1 MNHFNI
7 IKRSTLIEFYTKYP
21 DAKKPIELWYSEI
34 RESDFS
40 NFNELK
46 AVYKHASIVATNN
59 RVVFNIKGN
68 NYRLV
73 VKINFYTKQ
82 IFIIWFGTHKDYDKI
97 DVETISYKK

>member
-7 IKRSTLIEFYTKYP
+7 VKRSTLIEYYTQYP
-21 DAKKPIELWYSEI
+21 EAKKPIELWYSEI
-34 RESDFS
+34 RECAFN

-46 AVYKHASIVATNN
+46 ATYKNASIVANN

-82 IFIIWFGTHKDYDKI
+82 IFIIWFGSHKDYDKI
-97 DVETISYKK
+97 NVETISYKK

>member
-7 IKRSTLIEFYTKYP
+7 VKRSTLIEFYTKYP

-34 RESDFS
+34 KEIDF
-40 NFNELK
+40 NTFNELK
-46 AVYKHASIVATNN
+46 AIYKNANIVANN

-73 VKINFYTKQ
+73 VNINFYTKQ

-97 DVETISYKK
+97 NVETISYRK

>member
-1 MNHFNI
+1 MI
-7 IKRSTLIEFYTKYP
+7 VFYTKYP

-34 RESDFS
+34 RELDFA

-46 AVYKHASIVATNN
+46 AVYKNASIVANN

-82 IFIIWFGTHKDYDKI
+82 IFIIWLGTHDDYDKI
-97 DVETISYKK
+97 NVETISYKP

>member
-1 MNHFNI
+1 MGYFNI
-7 IKRSTLIEFYTKYP
+7 IKRGTLILFYTKYP

-34 RESDFS
+34 KEAKFN

-46 AVYKHASIVATNN
+46 AIYKNASIVANN

-73 VKINFYTKQ
+73 VKINFYTRQ
-82 IFIIWFGTHKDYDKI
+82 IFVIWFGTHKDYDKI
-97 DVETISYKK
+97 DVETISYNK